1 MGIGAQSPF
10 WRRALF
16 RLFASTYFRRKC
28 RTRDGTFEVYVS
40 PNSYLGVLDFRKSLV
55 DQVHERFIRKWV
67 KSDAVVWDIGAN
79 LGLFALPAA
88 LKAIRGR
95 VYTFE
100 PDVELAGNLLRS
112 LRLHRNQKLSM
123 SVVCVA
129 ISNID
134 SVADF
139 QISKFSRAMNKL
151 EAVGKW
157 HEQQVVVKAL
167 RLVPTMRIDTLAK
180 TLAPPTVLKIDVEGA
195 EIDVLEGGEATI
207 SKCRPTILIEG
218 PSELWDPMQVFFER
232 HRYTM
237 LDGEAEHPLPLLHPV
252 WNTIAV
258 PEEKFSNTSHT

>member
-1 MGIGAQSPF
+1 MGIGVQSSF

-16 RLFASTYFRRKC
+16 RLFDSAYFRRKC
-28 RTRDGTFEVYVS
+28 RTGEGTFEVYVS
-40 PNSYLGVLDFRKSLV
+40 PSTSLGVLDVRRPLV
-55 DQVHERFIRKWV
+55 DQVHERFIRQWV
-67 KSDAVVWDIGAN
+67 RYDSVVWDIGAN
-79 LGLFALPAA
+79 LGLFAFPAA
-88 LKAIRGR
+88 LKARGGR

-112 LRLHRNQKLSM
+112 LRLHRNQELNI
-123 SVVCVA
+123 SVICVA
-129 ISNID
+129 IWNTD
-134 SVADF
+134 SVATF
-139 QISKFSRAMNKL
+139 QISKFSRALNKL

-157 HEQQVVVKAL
+157 HDHQIVSKEL

-180 TLAPPTVLKIDVEGA
+180 SLAPPTVLKIDVEGA

-207 SKCRPTILIEG
+207 SRCRPTILIEG
-218 PSELWDPMQVFFER
+218 PSELWGAIQAFFER

-258 PEEKFSNTSHT
+258 PEERLSK